1 MENWQGRASRWAG
14 KFASAGVI
22 GEGWVIA
29 RTGFLNKACMSPIFH
44 PVFGNVRPAS
54 GQFGAWVWRSS
65 ETRAR
70 DPALSA
76 EEVARVSA
84 MAVEPKRNELA
95 RSLGER
101 RHLLA
106 MLLGCTAADLRIA
119 HDNNGK
125 PYLPH
130 YRETQLSLSD
140 STGWNALAVSQNR
153 PVGIDIEHLRP
164 LAWEPMLAM
173 LSAPGEAE
181 QIKRASGE
189 DAPPSTFFRCW
200 TAKEAILKAAGTGL
214 KGGAKRVALP
224 NDYIAGQCNRFTL
237 SHDGATYQVELA
249 ELGQAICARAIRT

>member
-1 MENWQGRASRWAG
+1 
-14 KFASAGVI
+14 
-22 GEGWVIA
+22 
-29 RTGFLNKACMSPIFH
+29 MSF
-44 PVFGNVRPAS
+44 VFQPLFSDANPAP
-54 GQFGAWVWRSS
+54 GQFGAWIWKSAD
-65 ETRAR
+65 TNAI
-70 DPALSA
+70 DAALSA

-106 MLLGCTAADLRIA
+106 MLLGCAAADLRIA

-130 YRETQLSLSD
+130 YPETKLSLSD
-140 STGWNALAVSQNR
+140 SNDFNALALSQNR
-153 PVGIDIEHLRP
+153 PVGIDIEYLRP

-173 LSAPGEAE
+173 LSASGEAE

-189 DAPPSTFFRCW
+189 GIQPAAFFRCW

-214 KGGAKRVALP
+214 KGGAKRVVLP
-224 NDYIAGQCNRFTL
+224 SDYIAGQCNRFTL

-249 ELGQAICARAIRT
+249 ELEQAICACAIQT

>member
-1 MENWQGRASRWAG
+1 
-14 KFASAGVI
+14 
-22 GEGWVIA
+22 
-29 RTGFLNKACMSPIFH
+29 MSFVFQ
-44 PVFGNVRPAS
+44 PVFSDANPAP
-54 GQFGAWVWRSS
+54 GQFGAWIWKSS
-65 ETRAR
+65 ETKAIGA
-70 DPALSA
+70 ALSA

-106 MLLGCTAADLRIA
+106 MLLGCAAADLRIA

-130 YRETQLSLSD
+130 YPETKLSLSD
-140 STGWNALAVSQNR
+140 SNGFNALALSQNR
-153 PVGIDIEHLRP
+153 RVGIDIEYLRP

-181 QIKRASGE
+181 QIKRASDE

-214 KGGAKRVALP
+214 KGGAKRVVLP
-224 NDYIAGQCNRFTL
+224 SDYIVGQCNRFTL
-237 SHDGATYQVELA
+237 SHDSVVYQVELA
-249 ELGQAICARAIRT
+249 ELEQVVCARAIQT

>member
-1 MENWQGRASRWAG
+1 
-14 KFASAGVI
+14 
-22 GEGWVIA
+22 
-29 RTGFLNKACMSPIFH
+29 MSF
-44 PVFGNVRPAS
+44 VFQPLFSDANPAP
-54 GQFGAWVWRSS
+54 GQFGAWIWKSAD
-65 ETRAR
+65 TNAI
-70 DPALSA
+70 DAALSA

-106 MLLGCTAADLRIA
+106 MLLGCAAADLRIA

-130 YRETQLSLSD
+130 YPETKLSLSD
-140 STGWNALAVSQNR
+140 SNGWNALALSEIR
-153 PVGIDIEHLRP
+153 PVGIDIECLRP
-164 LAWEPMLAM
+164 LVWEPMLAM
-173 LSAPGEAE
+173 LSVPGEAE

-189 DAPPSTFFRCW
+189 AAPPSTFFRCW

-214 KGGAKRVALP
+214 KGGAKRVVLP
-224 NDYIAGQCNRFTL
+224 SDYIAGQCNRFTL

-249 ELGQAICARAIRT
+249 ELEQAICACAIKT